1 MLVFGIMSMVLAC
14 AWAAPQGGKDV
25 EIVELTNE
33 NIGIDGYKF
42 RWVSHT
48 SLARTSPAR
57 YWLLVVNSAYSY
69 TLSDGTTRSEEG
81 TVINAGTENESLS
94 VKGSISWVAPDGQT
108 YTVNFVADE
117 NGFQPEGAHIP
128 K

>member
-1 MLVFGIMSMVLAC
+1 MKLMLVFGIVSMVLAC
-14 AWAAPQGGKDV
+14 AWAAPQGNKDV
-25 EIVELTNE
+25 EIVEQTNE

-42 RWVSHT
+42 
-48 SLARTSPAR
+48 
-57 YWLLVVNSAYSY
+57 SY
-69 TLSDGTTRSEEG
+69 TLSDGTTRTEEG

-94 VKGSISWVAPDGQT
+94 VKGTISWVAPDGQT
-108 YTVNFVADE
+108 YTINFVADE

>member
-1 MLVFGIMSMVLAC
+1 MKLMLVFGIMSVVLAC

-25 EIVELTNE
+25 EVVEQTYE
-33 NIGIDGYKF
+33 NTGFDGYKF
-42 RWVSHT
+42 
-48 SLARTSPAR
+48 
-57 YWLLVVNSAYSY
+57 SY
-69 TLSDGTTRSEEG
+69 TLSDGTTRTEQG

-94 VKGSISWVAPDGQT
+94 VKGSVTWVAPDGQS

-117 NGFQPEGAHIP
+117 NGFQPEGAHLP